1 MKNIAIIGSGSF
13 GCALANYLSNKGN
26 IVKVWSYKEEEC
38 NIINSE
44 HICVSLENSKLNEKI
59 KCYTNY
65 EEVINN
71 SEYIFLVTP
80 SQSIR
85 EVCKNMKRFVSN
97 QRIIIASKGLEK
109 DTNKFLFDVV
119 KEELPNNI
127 VGILSGPSHAE
138 EVINEMPTNVVF
150 ASKNDE
156 FMLEI
161 QNLFK
166 SDNFSIEITR
176 DLVGASLAGS
186 LKNVIALAAGILFGL
201 GYSSNIEAALI
212 TKGLK
217 EIQKI
222 GISMGG
228 EKETFYGL
236 SGLGDLI
243 VTCTSDNSRN
253 RKAGILLSKNKTIE
267 EVKEE
272 VGMVIEGLENLEVA
286 KTLIDKYNI
295 DCPIINSIYEIVYE
309 NKEPNQIVNSILNN

>member
-228 EKETFYGL
+228 ETETFYGL